1 MMSGVKFEAANYAN
15 RINECKEEL
24 LTLYRQNGLE
34 QQAEELE
41 KRLNE
46 CTSSEKIKVVFVG
59 PYTAGKSTMVS
70 ALTGNKSIKIDSDIA
85 TGEVTSY
92 DWSGISLTDTPG
104 LYTEN
109 PEHSQLAIQAIRES
123 DLLVYCITSDLFN
136 QYTKDDFIRWAFEEN
151 YANKLFLVINKM
163 SKEYGEYERLTESYT
178 ISLNKALAPHSIDE
192 FPHCFVDAKDYKDG
206 VENDDRELIEL
217 SHFENFIKQLNDFI
231 AQKGHLGKLDKPVGI
246 IKDSIS
252 EVLLNASDN
261 EQNRSYFALL
271 TRIEKKVE
279 QRRKQISIDAR
290 NVIRRGL
297 TPIVSKGTELS
308 SLIGIEDVNFTEDD
322 TKELISSCCESINA
336 DLQELTE
343 NCVNELKDDI
353 SVVLNSETASFF
365 FNYVEVKSKEKSF
378 IFATKESKVSRA
390 QFDGINNVV
399 SEITGRTISLAGAD
413 KAAGFFMKAGEA
425 SGSQLHNAVK
435 FIGGK
440 LGHSFK
446 PWEAVKIAKNIGNV
460 AKVLGP
466 VTSVIG
472 FIFNV
477 KEVVDDHSKAKQIQQ
492 SQIAFRQSF
501 KDIADDIE
509 AEYLGQLNELFDL
522 FNKISNSIEENRAN
536 IQRQINDDDRMSKQM
551 SLIRNR
557 LVEIQTSIFQ

>member
-1 MMSGVKFEAANYAN
+1 MSRVQFEAATFAN
-15 RINECKEEL
+15 KINECKEEL
-24 LTLYRQNGLE
+24 LALYKEHGME
-34 QQAEELE
+34 VQAEALAS
-41 KRLNE
+41 RLKE
-46 CTSSEKIKVVFVG
+46 CTSTDKIKVVFVG

-70 ALTGNKSIKIDSDIA
+70 ALTGNKTIKIDSDIA

-163 SKEYGEYERLTESYT
+163 SKEYGEYDKLTESYT
-178 ISLNKALAPHSIDE
+178 ISLNKALAPHSVDE

-206 VENDDRELIEL
+206 IENGDRELVEL
-217 SHFENFIKQLNDFI
+217 SHFEMFIEQLNEFI
-231 AQKGHLGKLDKPVGI
+231 SQKGHLGKLDKPIGI

-252 EVLLNASDN
+252 DALLSASDN

-297 TPIVSKGTELS
+297 TPIISKGTELS
-308 SLIGIEDVNFTEDD
+308 SLIGVEDVNFTEED
-322 TKELISSCCESINA
+322 TKELISSCCESINEE
-336 DLQELTE
+336 LQELTE
-343 NCVNELKDDI
+343 NCVTELKDDI
-353 SVVLNSETASFF
+353 SVVLNSETAAFF

-378 IFATKESKVSRA
+378 IFATKDSKVSRA

-399 SEITGRTISLAGAD
+399 SEITGRTMSLAGAD

-477 KEVVDDHSKAKQIQQ
+477 KEVIDDNSKAKQIQQ

-501 KDIADDIE
+501 KDIANDIE
-509 AEYLGQLNELFDL
+509 AEYIEQLNELFDM
-522 FNKISNSIEENRAN
+522 FNRISTSIEENRSN
-536 IQRQINDDDRMSKQM
+536 IQRQINNDDRMAQQM
-551 SLIRNR
+551 SLIRNN

>member
-1 MMSGVKFEAANYAN
+1 MSRVQFEAATFAN
-15 RINECKEEL
+15 KINECKEEL
-24 LTLYRQNGLE
+24 LALYKEHGME
-34 QQAEELE
+34 AQAEALE
-41 KRLNE
+41 SRLKE
-46 CTSSEKIKVVFVG
+46 CTSTDKIKVVFVG

-70 ALTGNKSIKIDSDIA
+70 ALTGNKTIKIDSDIA

-109 PEHSQLAIQAIRES
+109 PEHSQLAIRAIRES

-151 YANKLFLVINKM
+151 YASKLFLVINKM
-163 SKEYGEYERLTESYT
+163 SKEYGEYDKLTESYT
-178 ISLNKALAPHSIDE
+178 ISLNKALAPHSVDE

-206 VENDDRELIEL
+206 VESGDRELIEL
-217 SHFENFIKQLNDFI
+217 SHFEMFIEQLNEFI
-231 AQKGHLGKLDKPVGI
+231 SQKGHLGKLDKPIGI

-252 EVLLNASDN
+252 DALLSASDN

-297 TPIVSKGTELS
+297 TPIISKGTELS
-308 SLIGIEDVNFTEDD
+308 SLIGVEDVNFTEED

-336 DLQELTE
+336 ELQELTE

-353 SVVLNSETASFF
+353 SVVLNSETAAFF

-378 IFATKESKVSRA
+378 IFATKDSKVSRA

-472 FIFNV
+472 FMFNV

-492 SQIAFRQSF
+492 GQIAFRQSF
-501 KDIADDIE
+501 KDIANDIE
-509 AEYLGQLNELFDL
+509 AEYIEQLNELFDL
-522 FNKISNSIEENRAN
+522 FNRISNSIEENRSN
-536 IQRQINDDDRMSKQM
+536 IQRQINNDDRMAQQM
-551 SLIRNR
+551 SLIRNN
-557 LVEIQTSIFQ
+557 LIEIQTSIFQ

>member
-1 MMSGVKFEAANYAN
+1 MSRVQFEAATFAN
-15 RINECKEEL
+15 KINKCKEEL
-24 LTLYRQNGLE
+24 LALYKEHGME
-34 QQAEELE
+34 VQAEALAS
-41 KRLNE
+41 RLKE
-46 CTSSEKIKVVFVG
+46 CTSTDKIKVVFVG

-70 ALTGNKSIKIDSDIA
+70 ALTGNKTIKIDSDIA

-163 SKEYGEYERLTESYT
+163 SKEYGEYDKLTESYT
-178 ISLNKALAPHSIDE
+178 ISLNKALAPHSVDE

-206 VENDDRELIEL
+206 VENGDRELVEL
-217 SHFENFIKQLNDFI
+217 SHFEMFIEQLNEFI
-231 AQKGHLGKLDKPVGI
+231 SQKGHLGKLDKPIGI

-252 EVLLNASDN
+252 DALLSASDN

-297 TPIVSKGTELS
+297 TPIISKGTELS
-308 SLIGIEDVNFTEDD
+308 SLIGVEDVNFTEED
-322 TKELISSCCESINA
+322 TKELISSCCESINEE
-336 DLQELTE
+336 LQELTE
-343 NCVNELKDDI
+343 NCVTELKDDI
-353 SVVLNSETASFF
+353 SVVLNSETAAFF

-378 IFATKESKVSRA
+378 IFATKDSKVSRA

-399 SEITGRTISLAGAD
+399 SEITGRTMSLAGAD

-477 KEVVDDHSKAKQIQQ
+477 KEVIDDNSKAKQIQQ

-501 KDIADDIE
+501 KDIANDIE
-509 AEYLGQLNELFDL
+509 AEYIEQLNELFDM
-522 FNKISNSIEENRAN
+522 FNRISTSIEENRSN
-536 IQRQINDDDRMSKQM
+536 IQRQINNDDRMAQQM
-551 SLIRNR
+551 SLIRNN

>member
-1 MMSGVKFEAANYAN
+1 MSRVQFEAATFAN
-15 RINECKEEL
+15 KINKCKEEL
-24 LTLYRQNGLE
+24 LALYKEHGME
-34 QQAEELE
+34 VQAEALAS
-41 KRLNE
+41 RLKE
-46 CTSSEKIKVVFVG
+46 CTSTDKIKVVFVG

-70 ALTGNKSIKIDSDIA
+70 ALTGNKTIKIDSDIA

-163 SKEYGEYERLTESYT
+163 SKEYGEYDKLTESYT
-178 ISLNKALAPHSIDE
+178 ISLNKALAPHSVDE

-206 VENDDRELIEL
+206 VENGDRELVEL
-217 SHFENFIKQLNDFI
+217 SHFEMFIEQLNEFI
-231 AQKGHLGKLDKPVGI
+231 SQKGHLGKLDKPIGI

-252 EVLLNASDN
+252 DALLSASDN
-261 EQNRSYFALL
+261 EQNRAYFALL

-297 TPIVSKGTELS
+297 TPIISKGTELS
-308 SLIGIEDVNFTEDD
+308 SLIGVEDVNFTEED
-322 TKELISSCCESINA
+322 TKELISSCCESINEE
-336 DLQELTE
+336 LQELTE
-343 NCVNELKDDI
+343 NCVTELKDDI
-353 SVVLNSETASFF
+353 SVVLNSETAAFF

-378 IFATKESKVSRA
+378 IFATKDSKVSRA

-399 SEITGRTISLAGAD
+399 SEITGRTMSLAGAD

-477 KEVVDDHSKAKQIQQ
+477 KEVIDDNSKAKQIQQ

-501 KDIADDIE
+501 KDIANDIE
-509 AEYLGQLNELFDL
+509 AEYIEQLNELFDM
-522 FNKISNSIEENRAN
+522 FNRISTSIEENRSN
-536 IQRQINDDDRMSKQM
+536 IQRQINNDDRMAQQM
-551 SLIRNR
+551 SLIRNN